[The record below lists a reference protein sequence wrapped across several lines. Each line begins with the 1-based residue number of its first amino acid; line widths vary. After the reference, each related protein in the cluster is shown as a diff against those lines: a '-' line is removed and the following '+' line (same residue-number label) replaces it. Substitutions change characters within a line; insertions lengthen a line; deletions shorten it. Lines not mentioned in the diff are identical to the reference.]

1 MIIWK
6 EKKQPLY
13 EMGYACTAQDNAGIL
28 ILVNTRE
35 TPHEKGLPHAHLQDM
50 GAKDIAHFFITEES
64 PQSKNDLRF
73 VKGTFKGQ
81 ISTKYKDALV
91 AWANAPKKEFTG
103 WTGWNFL
110 KNEWSRLRPSG
121 KTPSPYPS
129 KDRLENIG

>member
-1 MIIWK
+1 MLIWP

-50 GAKDIAHFFITEES
+50 RVKDIAHFFITQET
-64 PQSKNDLRF
+64 PQYKDDLRF

-81 ISTKYKDALV
+81 IPSKYKDAII
-91 AWANAPKKEFTG
+91 AWANAPKKKFMGSG
-103 WTGWNFL
+103 WDFL
-110 KNEWSRLRPSG
+110 KDEWERLRPSG

-129 KDRLENIG
+129 KNRLENIG